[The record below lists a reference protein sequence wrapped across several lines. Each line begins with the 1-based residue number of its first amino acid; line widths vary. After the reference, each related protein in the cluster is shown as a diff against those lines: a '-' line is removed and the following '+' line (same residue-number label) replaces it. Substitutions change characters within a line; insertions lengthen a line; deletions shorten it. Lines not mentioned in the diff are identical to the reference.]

1 MIAILTLFI
10 IIGLGLIYYLVLKK
24 WIINLIIIMIDED
37 IILNICLITNL
48 LMIGISLIIQFIV
61 YPSFQIFDKA
71 FFLKYHRNYMKK
83 MLIIVSPIMILEI
96 VSSTILFI
104 LSQTKIEALILF
116 INVLIWLVT
125 FIFIVPIH
133 NSFSKNNNLKKV
145 KKLLN
150 YNFTRTFLWIFK
162 ALIFIYV

>member
-1 MIAILTLFI
+1 MI
-10 IIGLGLIYYLVLKK
+10 G
-24 WIINLIIIMIDED
+24 ED

-83 MLIIVSPIMILEI
+83 MFMIVSPIMILEI
-96 VSSTILFI
+96 VSSFILFI
-104 LSQTKIEALILF
+104 EYQTKILALILF
-116 INVLIWLVT
+116 INILIWLVT

-133 NSFSKNNNLKKV
+133 NSFSKYNKLKKV

-150 YNFTRTFLWIFK
+150 YNFIRTFLWIFK

>member
-1 MIAILTLFI
+1 
-10 IIGLGLIYYLVLKK
+10 
-24 WIINLIIIMIDED
+24 MIDED

-61 YPSFQIFDKA
+61 YPSFKIFDKA

-83 MLIIVSPIMILEI
+83 MFIIVSPIMILEI
-96 VSSTILFI
+96 VSSAILFI

-116 INVLIWLVT
+116 INILIWLVT

-133 NSFSKNNNLKKV
+133 NSFQK
-145 KKLLN
+145 
-150 YNFTRTFLWIFK
+150 I
-162 ALIFIYV
+162 II

>member
-1 MIAILTLFI
+1 
-10 IIGLGLIYYLVLKK
+10 
-24 WIINLIIIMIDED
+24 MIDED

-48 LMIGISLIIQFIV
+48 LMIGISLIVQFIV
-61 YPSFQIFDKA
+61 YPSFKIFDKI
-71 FFLKYHRNYMKK
+71 FFFKYHRNYTKK
-83 MLIIVSPIMILEI
+83 MFVLVSPIMILEI
-96 VSSTILFI
+96 VSSFILFI
-104 LSQTKIEALILF
+104 EYQTKILALILF
-116 INVLIWLVT
+116 INILIWLVT

>member
-1 MIAILTLFI
+1 
-10 IIGLGLIYYLVLKK
+10 
-24 WIINLIIIMIDED
+24 MIDED

-61 YPSFQIFDKA
+61 YPSFKIFDNA

-83 MLIIVSPIMILEI
+83 MFIIVSPIMILEI
-96 VSSTILFI
+96 VSSAILYI

-116 INVLIWLVT
+116 INILIWLVT

-162 ALIFIYV
+162 ALIFINV

>member
-1 MIAILTLFI
+1 MI
-10 IIGLGLIYYLVLKK
+10 
-24 WIINLIIIMIDED
+24 NQD
-37 IILNICLITNL
+37 IILNICLTTNL

-61 YPSFQIFDKA
+61 YPSFKIFDKT
-71 FFLKYHRNYMKK
+71 FFLKYHRNYTKK
-83 MLIIVSPIMILEI
+83 MYVIVSPIMILEI
-96 VSSTILFI
+96 VSSSISYI
-104 LSQTKIEALILF
+104 IYQTKILALILF
-116 INVLIWLVT
+116 INILIWLVT

>member
-1 MIAILTLFI
+1 MI
-10 IIGLGLIYYLVLKK
+10 
-24 WIINLIIIMIDED
+24 NQD
-37 IILNICLITNL
+37 IILNICLTTNL
-48 LMIGISLIIQFIV
+48 LMIGISLIVQFIV
-61 YPSFQIFDKA
+61 YPSFKIFDKA

-104 LSQTKIEALILF
+104 LGQTKIEVLILL
-116 INVLIWLVT
+116 INILIWLVT